1 MIGNA
6 SRDVTENFSNVT
18 QPNMLAQFNA
28 GGAYG
33 GSAMQNAMQ
42 SQQQT
47 LGRQLGDISTN
58 LRSQDY
64 DRQVA
69 LSEADINRR
78 LAAQQTDLARNSGL
92 AGDQLNREQS
102 AWAMNRGNE
111 QSALGMLPQLNS
123 MRYDDARALMNIGG
137 QQQNLWQGLYDQG
150 YQDFTEGRDWEQNQ
164 IGFLANALGSVNGGA
179 QSQTAANPN
188 YRSSGQ
194 NAAGYAALI
203 ASLWG

>member
-6 SRDVTENFSNVT
+6 SRDVTESFSNVT

-47 LGRQLGDISTN
+47 LARQLGDISTN

-69 LSEADINRR
+69 LSEANIDRQMQAR
-78 LAAQQTDLARNSGL
+78 MTDLARNSGL
-92 AGDQLNREQS
+92 AESWKNRDQS

-111 QSALGMLPQLNS
+111 QSVLGMIPQFNS
-123 MRYDDARALMNIGG
+123 MKYDDARALMNIG
-137 QQQNLWQGLYDQG
+137 QQQQGLWQGLYDQG
-150 YQDFTEGRDWEQNQ
+150 YQDYVEGRDWEQNQ
-164 IGFLANALGSVNGGA
+164 IGMLANALGSVNGGTS
-179 QSQTAANPN
+179 SQTGANPN
-188 YRSSGQ
+188 YKSAGE
-194 NAAGYAALI
+194 NALGYAALI